1 MTNTPITLNLK
12 NSTVKY
18 LIEMTKEIGQLL
30 SNNFVTL
37 QKGKHYYLPINEKDE
52 TLTNPFSIFKVS
64 NELSDYIDV
73 KFIDKG
79 IATIIPL
86 VHNFQLTD
94 GITIGQIINLNN
106 K

>member
-1 MTNTPITLNLK
+1 MTNSSITLNLK

-18 LIEMTKEIGQLL
+18 LIEMTKEVGQLL
-30 SNNFVTL
+30 SNNFITL

-52 TLTNPFSIFKVS
+52 TLTHPYSIFKVS

-73 KFIDKG
+73 KFVDKG
-79 IATIIPL
+79 IATVIPL

-94 GITIGQIINLNN
+94 GVMIGHIINFSE
-106 K
+106 